1 MPDINMAPGAEEAG
15 LPAMMADMIKANLK
29 NRPERIKD
37 FNALNG
43 NIYIQAEDAGVDMT
57 MAFSKGSLTVH
68 RGRVG
73 TPMISIATDSVTLL
87 DLANINIKFGMPNY
101 FDEMGMAVFKKI
113 LSRELK
119 LKGLFT
125 HPIAL
130 TRLTKIL
137 SVS

>member
-1 MPDINMAPGAEEAG
+1 MSGEGGNMPDINMAPGAEEAG

-68 RGRVG
+68 SGRVRN
-73 TPMISIATDSVTLL
+73 TPTTNMVEMIVAPGLIISIFTYLVLL
-87 DLANINIKFGMPNY
+87 
-101 FDEMGMAVFKKI
+101 VFPGRFFSAGFNGFRI
-113 LSRELK
+113 
-119 LKGLFT
+119 
-125 HPIAL
+125 
-130 TRLTKIL
+130 
-137 SVS
+137 